1 MLKIILWI
9 TSNDEEELQQTNKI
23 YKGTLTNFIGVQW
36 KQNPCIENYFGYKLW
51 SATINH
57 IESLVLLQ

>member
-36 KQNPCIENYFGYKLW
+36 KQNPCIENYFLW